1 MKITPA
7 KDYKKPLYAVGL
19 AATVMTMA
27 VTGCT
32 APGTKSKERSK
43 NTTDH
48 FYMQML
54 GGLAQVGEPEDVV
67 LAGDTQVVETDV
79 YYDGETTIAEPDTE
93 TEPRLEGGAR
103 IDD

>member
-32 APGTKSKERSK
+32 APAEKSKDRSK
-43 NTTDH
+43 NNADS

-54 GGLAQVGEPEDVV
+54 GGVAQVGEPEDVV

-79 YYDGETTIAEPDTE
+79 YYDGETTISEPENE
-93 TEPRLEGGAR
+93 TDVSLAGGAQ
-103 IDD
+103 INE

>member
-32 APGTKSKERSK
+32 APATKSKDTKK
-43 NTTDH
+43 NTASLN
-48 FYMQML
+48 FSN
-54 GGLAQVGEPEDVV
+54 VNNIVK
-67 LAGDTQVVETDV
+67 
-79 YYDGETTIAEPDTE
+79 
-93 TEPRLEGGAR
+93 
-103 IDD
+103 